1 MSRVG
6 KQPIPI
12 PDKVKVAVNDRH
24 VAIEGPKGKLEL
36 DVESPIVVG
45 VEEGRI
51 LVTRP
56 NDARRNRSLHGLTR
70 ALVANMVHGV
80 SEGFEKKLEIQGV
93 GYRAAKQGKALNF
106 QLGYS
111 HPILFDIPQ
120 GIEIKVEKTHIT
132 VGGIDKR
139 QVGFIAAAIREFRPP
154 EPYKGKG
161 VKYTEE
167 RIRRKVGKAAV
178 GTTGG

>member
-12 PDKVKVAVNDRH
+12 PDKVKVTVNDRH
-24 VAIEGPKGKLEL
+24 VAVEGPKGKLEL

-45 VEEGRI
+45 VEETQV

-70 ALVANMVHGV
+70 ALIANMVHGV

-111 HPILFDIPQ
+111 HPILFEPPA
-120 GIEIKVEKTHIT
+120 GIEN
-132 VGGIDKR
+132 
-139 QVGFIAAAIREFRPP
+139 
-154 EPYKGKG
+154 
-161 VKYTEE
+161 E
-167 RIRRKVGKAAV
+167 RRHSQDP
-178 GTTGG
+178 